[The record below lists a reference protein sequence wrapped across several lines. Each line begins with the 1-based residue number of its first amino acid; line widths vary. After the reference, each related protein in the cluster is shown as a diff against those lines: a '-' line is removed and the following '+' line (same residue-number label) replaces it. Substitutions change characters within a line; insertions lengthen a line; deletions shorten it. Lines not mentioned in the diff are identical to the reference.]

1 MRHIRKTNSQ
11 SGFTLVELMV
21 VVAIIGILAS
31 VALPGFRQNIMRAK
45 VVEAI
50 AAFAPCRLSISETYS
65 SGGTIPAGGEW
76 GCESDPSIPVSQYVE
91 SIDTNGTGKISVVL
105 RGIDLR
111 LNTHVITLTPLDN
124 TGSPPT
130 DSGAG
135 VARWRCGSSGD
146 GTDVPEKYLPASC
159 RGG

>member
-1 MRHIRKTNSQ
+1 MLHKRKTNSQ
-11 SGFTLVELMV
+11 AGFTLVELMI

-45 VVEAI
+45 VSEAI
-50 AAFAPCRLSISETYS
+50 LAFGPCRGMITEAYTA
-65 SGGTIPAGGEW
+65 GGTLPAGGEW
-76 GCESDPSIPVSQYVE
+76 GCESDPSVPVSQYVE
-91 SIDTNGTGKISVVL
+91 SISTSSEGKITVVL

-124 TGSPPT
+124 TGNPPS
-130 DSGAG
+130 DSGSG
-135 VARWRCGSSGD
+135 VARWRCGSTGD

-159 RGG
+159 RG